1 MVLKLV
7 NSLNEGNMTMSLKD
21 EVTIPKE
28 ILAMVLE
35 SAKTLHPKETILLL
49 RGKATKNSMTI
60 SELVIPPAATYGRGF
75 STFPMHMLPMD
86 FSLIGTIHSHPSG
99 NLTPS
104 PADLNNSMGKIII
117 IVAFPYQGK
126 ENVAAYNRD
135 GKRLILQV
143 T

>member
-1 MVLKLV
+1 
-7 NSLNEGNMTMSLKD
+7 MSLKD
-21 EVTIPKE
+21 EVTIPRE
-28 ILAMVLE
+28 ILIMVLE
-35 SAKTLHPKETILLL
+35 SARTLHPKETIFLL
-49 RGKATKNSMTI
+49 RGKATKNSMKI

-75 STFPMHMLPMD
+75 STFPMYMLPMD
-86 FSLIGTIHSHPSG
+86 FSIIGTVHSHPSG

-104 PADLNNSMGKIII
+104 STDLNNSMGKVII

-135 GKRLILQV
+135 GERLALQV

>member
-1 MVLKLV
+1 
-7 NSLNEGNMTMSLKD
+7 MSLTD
-21 EVTIPKE
+21 EVTIPRE
-28 ILAMVLE
+28 ILVMVLE
-35 SAKTLHPKETILLL
+35 SARTLHPKETIFLL

-60 SELVIPPAATYGRGF
+60 SELIIPPAATYGRGF
-75 STFPMHMLPMD
+75 SAFPMHMLPMD
-86 FSLIGTIHSHPSG
+86 FSIVGTVHSHPSG

-104 PADLNNSMGKIII
+104 SEDLNNSMGKVII

-135 GKRLILQV
+135 GKRLTLRV

>member
-7 NSLNEGNMTMSLKD
+7 NSLVKENLTMSLKN
-21 EVTIPKE
+21 EVSIPRE
-28 ILAMVLE
+28 ILVMLLE
-35 SAKTLHPKETILLL
+35 SARTLHPKETIFLL
-49 RGKATKNSMTI
+49 RGKATKNSMII
-60 SELVIPPAATYGRGF
+60 SELLIPPAATYGKGF

-86 FSLIGTIHSHPSG
+86 FSIIGTAHSHPSG
-99 NLTPS
+99 SLTPS
-104 PADLNNSMGKIII
+104 STDLNNSMGKVII

-135 GKRLILQV
+135 GKTLPLQV